1 MTCLVQGGCIIRA
14 GFLDDIKQAYERNLD
29 LHNLLVDP
37 YFGEKVAERQEAW
50 REVIKMAIT
59 AGVAVPG
66 LSISLAYFDAYR
78 WADTS
83 SCSTLLLA
91 STNISLRML
100 PFINLVW
107 SCCHT
112 RMSSVHTG
120 RPFASRPSID
130 LVSIFL
136 WAPLLAVKALRRSV
150 SMWPAL
156 LKQQLHVDP

>member
-1 MTCLVQGGCIIRA
+1 MRCVLQGGCIIRA

-78 WADTS
+78 
-83 SCSTLLLA
+83 L
-91 STNISLRML
+91 
-100 PFINLVW
+100 
-107 SCCHT
+107 
-112 RMSSVHTG
+112 G
-120 RPFASRPSID
+120 SRP
-130 LVSIFL
+130 
-136 WAPLLAVKALRRSV
+136 PLAACFQHNCLST
-150 SMWPAL
+150 
-156 LKQQLHVDP
+156 QI